1 VVNVFNDTAKR
12 EEMPGVA
19 AVINNH
25 KVTVREL
32 AEECVARH
40 GTEVLEGTISR
51 RLLEQALKQ
60 RNITVSQ
67 QDVDAEVARA
77 ALAMGQKTAD
87 GMPNVEKWLELVT
100 KEQGLPLD
108 AYMRDSVWPSVAL
121 KKLAGEV
128 KITNEDLQKGFEA
141 NYGTRVRCR
150 AIVLANQRKAQEVWE
165 KARGLTAEDFG
176 KLAAEYSVEA
186 SSKALQGKVPPIQ
199 RHGGQPL
206 LEKEAFSL
214 KPGELSSIIQ
224 AGDKYVI
231 LFCEDYTK
239 PTNVNFAEVKQDIY
253 SDIFEKKQ
261 RIAMAEEFNRLRESA
276 QIDNFLAGTTQSP
289 NKKASHTAEVPS
301 RAAAGLGGTR
311 KPANRNT
318 AATAQG
324 TRRTAAERK

>member
-1 VVNVFNDTAKR
+1 
-12 EEMPGVA
+12 M
-19 AVINNH
+19 
-25 KVTVREL
+25 
-32 AEECVARH
+32 RH

-51 RLLEQALKQ
+51 LLLEQALKQ
-60 RNITVSQ
+60 RNTTVKL
-67 QDVDAEVARA
+67 QDVDAEVCA

-87 GMPNVEKWLELVT
+87 GMPDVEKWLELVT

-141 NYGTRVRCR
+141 NYGTQVRCCF
-150 AIVLANQRKAQEVWE
+150 IVLANQRKAQEVWG

-199 RHGGQPL
+199 RHGAQPL

-239 PTNVNFAEVKQDIY
+239 PTNVSFTEVKQDIY
-253 SDIFEKKQ
+253 SDIFEKKHG
-261 RIAMAEEFNRLRESA
+261 IAMAEEFNRLRESA
-276 QIDNFLAGTTQSP
+276 QIDNFLAGTTVAKQRRQAILRRQRRGDRKDSRCKDTHKSQSDGHGP
-289 NKKASHTAEVPS
+289 SARQTANE
-301 RAAAGLGGTR
+301 
-311 KPANRNT
+311 
-318 AATAQG
+318 QQ
-324 TRRTAAERK
+324 